1 MATRTRT
8 RRRRVHTR
16 YDRDLEL
23 WSVLARITEGLAER
37 TGIIA
42 PSVTCSCGCNTRW
55 TDMEALERH
64 LDGINRRNTPKT
76 TRKGGSAANFN
87 AAQARSNL
95 ARRNAAAATMP
106 PISTQGGSVAAPTTS
121 QMLNRAASA
130 APDEIDENTK
140 LGELDSLLL
149 SLRYAQIRYSEGISE
164 LAERMTSEIWLDPS
178 IAQALEA
185 TATTIAE
192 SAQGYQDCRRR
203 IRQVYAEQ
211 IEAASNGRRNQPR
224 TEFFQE

>member
-76 TRKGGSAANFN
+76 TRKGGSSATTPRAANF
-87 AAQARSNL
+87 
-95 ARRNAAAATMP
+95 NAAAATMP

-211 IEAASNGRRNQPR
+211 IEAASNGRRHQPR